1 MSVSNQPMTD
11 RTPDTPTDRRPSR
24 ASRLRSITRVLVAVA
39 LVGALLFAA
48 PAAAQTQTQD
58 DSSGDGE
65 VADPGSVDSSE
76 ICSSGPGQIISLGM
90 FLLMIF
96 GVAVGLLMLQWNSIK
111 RMFGQQTA
119 EVAAQQAANVK
130 YGIVTVVGIPMAAA
144 FLAGLIG
151 FPVIG
156 CLLNG
161 LPLV

>member
-1 MSVSNQPMTD
+1 MT
-11 RTPDTPTDRRPSR
+11 RTRTTDPPSR
-24 ASRLRSITRVLVAVA
+24 YQSPQRATSRRWLRTIICTVLAVVLIGT
-39 LVGALLFAA
+39 LVGAA
-48 PAAAQTQTQD
+48 PAVAQTQTD
-58 DSSGDGE
+58 DGDSSGGE

-130 YGIVTVVGIPMAAA
+130 RGIIGAVGIPMGAA